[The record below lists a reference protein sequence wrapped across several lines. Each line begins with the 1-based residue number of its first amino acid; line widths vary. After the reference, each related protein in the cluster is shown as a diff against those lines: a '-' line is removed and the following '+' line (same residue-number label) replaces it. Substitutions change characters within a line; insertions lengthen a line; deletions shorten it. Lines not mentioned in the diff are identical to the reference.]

1 MWMGAYFKDISL
13 LSYTPLLLL
22 EWLVMVLPDCSTYH
36 PSQRGAAGPVAAVL
50 AAGPAYPD
58 VGTREPQEEAR
69 AAYLY
74 KQSKL

>member
-1 MWMGAYFKDISL
+1 MGAYFKDMSL
-13 LSYTPLLLL
+13 LSYTPSCYALNI
-22 EWLVMVLPDCSTYH
+22 VMVLPDCSTYH
-36 PSQRGAAGPVAAVL
+36 PWQRGAGGPVAAVL